1 MHPTLWSLLIW
12 DVNRK
17 NEEKKTVDRFF
28 RRVEIYLSADFFVI
42 YQKDTQLF
50 LLTNTKKKKKYL
62 KFLFWIIAPY

>member
-17 NEEKKTVDRFF
+17 NEEKQTVDRFF

-42 YQKDTQLF
+42 YQKGTHAFSFD
-50 LLTNTKKKKKYL
+50 
-62 KFLFWIIAPY
+62 